1 MAACAGG
8 ELVAAHIMQETLP
21 AYAPAFLL
29 ARYQEPQYQALLD
42 SWGDGG
48 QL

>member
-8 ELVAAHIMQETLP
+8 ELLARHLLQVALP
-21 AYAPAFLL
+21 AYAPAFALS
-29 ARYQEPQYQALLD
+29 RYQDAGYRRLLQN
-42 SWGDGG
+42 WGDGG